1 MRLLLRRA
9 TRAMSQQPVWVMIA
23 LVLDA
28 AIAVAVI
35 AVGPSFNLTGLLAVG
50 PLLACARCNGR
61 MTALVAGYAL
71 ALCAIV
77 AALTGTIRTA
87 MEGYR
92 IGMVAVAGA
101 LAVLAAVI
109 RSRRE
114 SALIKISERVQHA
127 ILRPLPAEL
136 GGVAFASHYQSA
148 SAAAL
153 VGGDLY
159 DITMTQFGPR
169 FIIGDVKGKGLD
181 AVGRCAAV
189 LAVFREL
196 AFGEADL
203 VGLAEKMDARL
214 SRDMEAEDFVTVIL
228 AEFAPGEVRI
238 VNCGHH
244 PPAKL
249 EAAACGLQIMT
260 PDGFSPPL
268 GLQPHPVRQDIAL
281 KPGDRLLFYT
291 DGLVETRDR
300 AGRFFDLGD
309 RVAVALALPDLAPPD
324 LTLPDLA
331 LPHLDGAVK
340 RVARLL
346 LEHAGGE
353 LTDDVLLVLCQPV
366 ADPPALTAPA

>member
-9 TRAMSQQPVWVMIA
+9 TRAMSQQPVWIMIA

-101 LAVLAAVI
+101 LPVLAAVI

-114 SALIKISERVQHA
+114 GALIKISERVQHA
-127 ILRPLPAEL
+127 ILRPLPAEI
-136 GGVAFASHYQSA
+136 GGMAFASHYQSA
-148 SAAAL
+148 TTQAL

-159 DITMTQFGPR
+159 DLAMTQFGPR

-196 AFGEADL
+196 AFGEPDL
-203 VGLAEKMDARL
+203 VGLAANMDARL
-214 SRDMEAEDFVTVIL
+214 AREMELEDFVTVIL
-228 AEFAPGEVRI
+228 AE
-238 VNCGHH
+238 
-244 PPAKL
+244 
-249 EAAACGLQIMT
+249 
-260 PDGFSPPL
+260 
-268 GLQPHPVRQDIAL
+268 
-281 KPGDRLLFYT
+281 
-291 DGLVETRDR
+291 
-300 AGRFFDLGD
+300 
-309 RVAVALALPDLAPPD
+309 
-324 LTLPDLA
+324 
-331 LPHLDGAVK
+331 
-340 RVARLL
+340 
-346 LEHAGGE
+346 
-353 LTDDVLLVLCQPV
+353 DVLLVLGEPV
-366 ADPPALTAPA
+366 PARDISSV

>member
-1 MRLLLRRA
+1 MG
-9 TRAMSQQPVWVMIA
+9 QQPVWIMIA

-28 AIAVAVI
+28 AIAVTGILA
-35 AVGPSFNLTGLLAVG
+35 GPGFNITGLLAVG
-50 PLLACARCNGR
+50 PLLACARCDGR
-61 MTALVAGYAL
+61 TTALVGGYAL
-71 ALCAIV
+71 ALCAVV
-77 AALTGTIRTA
+77 AAITGTGRSAT
-87 MEGYR
+87 EGYR
-92 IGMVAVAGA
+92 IGMVAVAGT

-109 RSRRE
+109 RGRRE
-114 SALIKISERVQHA
+114 DALIKISERVQHA

-148 SAAAL
+148 SSAAL

-159 DITMTQFGPR
+159 DIAMTQFGPR

-189 LAVFREL
+189 LAAFREL

-203 VGLAEKMDARL
+203 VGLAEKMDASL
-214 SRDMEAEDFVTVIL
+214 SREMEIEDFVTVIL

-249 EAAACGLQIMT
+249 EAAVGSLQIMT
-260 PDGFSPPL
+260 PDVFSPPL
-268 GLQPHPVRQDIAL
+268 GLHPHPARMDIGL

-309 RVAVALALPDLAPPD
+309 RVAAALALPDLTPPN
-324 LTLPDLA
+324 LAGSNLA

-353 LTDDVLLVLCQPV
+353 LTDDVLLVLCQPR
-366 ADPPALTAPA
+366 ADPSL

>member
-9 TRAMSQQPVWVMIA
+9 ARAMSQQPVWVMIA

-28 AIAVAVI
+28 VI
-35 AVGPSFNLTGLLAVG
+35 AVTGVLIGPRFNLAGLLAVG
-50 PLLACARCNGR
+50 PL
-61 MTALVAGYAL
+61 VAVYAL
-71 ALCAIV
+71 ALCAV
-77 AALTGTIRTA
+77 LAAVTGTARTA

-92 IGMVAVAGA
+92 FGMVAVVGT
-101 LAVLAAVI
+101 LAVFAAVI

-114 SALIKISERVQHA
+114 GRLIKINERVQHA

-148 SAAAL
+148 TTAAL
-153 VGGDLY
+153 VGGKLY
-159 DITMTQFGPR
+159 DLTMTQFGPR

-189 LAVFREL
+189 LATFREL
-196 AFGEADL
+196 AFGETDL

-214 SRDMEAEDFVTVIL
+214 SRDMEIEDFVTVIL
-228 AEFAPGEVRI
+228 AEFAPGEVRM

-249 EAAACGLQIMT
+249 SAGDCSLQIMT
-260 PDGFSPPL
+260 PEGFSPPL
-268 GLQPHPVRQDIAL
+268 GLHPHPARQDIVL

-291 DGLVETRDR
+291 DGLIETRDR

-309 RVAVALALPDLAPPD
+309 RVAAALAQPDLDA
-324 LTLPDLA
+324 
-331 LPHLDGAVK
+331 AVK
-340 RVARLL
+340 RVVRLL
-346 LEHAGGE
+346 LEHAGDG
-353 LTDDVLLVLCQPV
+353 LSDDVLLVLGEPV
-366 ADPPALTAPA
+366 APM

>member
-9 TRAMSQQPVWVMIA
+9 MRAMGQQPVWFMIA

-28 AIAVAVI
+28 VI
-35 AVGPSFNLTGLLAVG
+35 AVTGILIGAGFNMTGLLAVG

-61 MTALVAGYAL
+61 MTALVAAYAL
-71 ALCAIV
+71 ALCAVV
-77 AALTGTIRTA
+77 AVATGTIATT
-87 MEGYR
+87 MERYR
-92 IGMVAVAGA
+92 IGMVAVAGT
-101 LAVLAAVI
+101 LAVLAATV
-109 RSRRE
+109 RNRRE

-148 SAAAL
+148 TTQAL

-159 DITMTQFGPR
+159 DVAMTQFGPR

-196 AFGEADL
+196 AFGEPD
-203 VGLAEKMDARL
+203 LAELAAAMDARL
-214 SRDMEAEDFVTVIL
+214 SRDMAIEDFVTVIL

-244 PPAKL
+244 PPARL
-249 EAAACGLQIMT
+249 TAGAQELQIMLS
-260 PDGFSPPL
+260 DGFAPPL
-268 GLQPHPVRQDIAL
+268 GLHPRPVRQDIAL

-291 DGLVETRDR
+291 DGLVEARDR
-300 AGRFFDLGD
+300 AGRFFDLGTE
-309 RVAVALALPDLAPPD
+309 VAAALALPDLAPSD
-324 LTLPDLA
+324 
-331 LPHLDGAVK
+331 LDGAVK
-340 RVARLL
+340 RVVRLL
-346 LEHAGGE
+346 IEHTGDR
-353 LTDDVLLVLCQPV
+353 LTDDVLLVLCEPRTPV
-366 ADPPALTAPA
+366 